1 MLFEDDFD
9 DSLGGNDWTQAE
21 RKALKAFGLYENGQL
36 DDALSSINE
45 ALDIN
50 PSSSVWHFNKA
61 LTLDSIN
68 RFDDAIGE
76 YEGRIEESFK
86 ERQELEARLS
96 SLMSIREVDQRG
108 LELGFPDRQKVFFVL
123 REDAGPGQTASLR
136 EGSVRGL
143 VQP

>member
-1 MLFEDDFD
+1 MVRRYK
-9 DSLGGNDWTQAE
+9 G
-21 RKALKAFGLYENGQL
+21 
-36 DDALSSINE
+36 
-45 ALDIN
+45 
-50 PSSSVWHFNKA
+50 SVWARMMSPLLGVLICMGTFA
-61 LTLDSIN
+61 LVWLSAEV
-68 RFDDAIGE
+68 RSAEYAIGE

-143 VQP
+143 VEP